1 MSAIAP
7 PEKPPVKTRDIDIP
21 ADLVPHFE
29 AAVRRQG
36 ISVGVTYHD
45 EDGSRTYHVDRD
57 DWDEQSVIV
66 AAEEGI
72 ERLKATLTGS

>member
-1 MSAIAP
+1 M
-7 PEKPPVKTRDIDIP
+7 KTRDIDIP

-45 EDGSRTYHVDRD
+45 EDGSRTYHVDPD
-57 DWDEQSVIV
+57 DWDQDAVIS

-72 ERLKATLTGS
+72 ERLRSRLTGL